1 MRCLFLLPL
10 ALLALTACSES
21 QATRIDYRT
30 YRIEGPPT
38 PGGDTGANRRLG
50 NRLCPNG
57 YRVLDESR
65 DRPDPTGQLGISM
78 VWTIQC
84 I

>member
-30 YRIEGPPT
+30 YRIEGPPIA
-38 PGGDTGANRRLG
+38 GGETGPNRRLA

-57 YRVLDESR
+57 YRLLDESR
-65 DRPDPTGQLGISM
+65 KREEPQAGTSTM
-78 VWTIQC
+78 WTIRC